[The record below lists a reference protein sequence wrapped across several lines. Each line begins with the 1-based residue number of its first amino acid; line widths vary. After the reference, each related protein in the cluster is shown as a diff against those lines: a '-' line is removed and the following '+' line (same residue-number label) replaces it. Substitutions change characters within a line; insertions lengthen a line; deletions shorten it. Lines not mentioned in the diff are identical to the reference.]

1 MTHPGYA
8 YRPYEPRHRLH
19 KEDPRAKCVDHQ
31 DDPRSTHLDEAQ
43 DPIHE
48 EGTWNGYEPDD
59 GRYEVEGNGATYGVE
74 PGQSLSETPK
84 PRLIKSSADFVRD
97 FVPPD
102 YLVDG
107 LLQRRFLYSLTGQTG
122 AGKTA
127 VALLLAVSIAR
138 GVPIGGR
145 EVERGRV
152 LYIAGENPDDVRQ
165 RWIAMAEHVGFDLDA
180 IDVHFID
187 DTRDLDE
194 VERRARDKNERL
206 GGFSLIVFDTA
217 AAFFPGDSENDNVQN
232 GNYARRLRRFTTLPG
247 GPTVLVNT
255 HPVKNAAADNLLP
268 RGGGAFLNE
277 VDGNLT
283 LSRSEPTSPLYW
295 QGKFRGPEFDPI
307 HFETRVVTT
316 TRLVDSKGRQLWTVI
331 AKPLTHE
338 EQQQRTKA
346 ATSNEDQVLVML
358 AEAENGL
365 TIAAIAE
372 KLGWRS
378 NTGEPQKSKVHRVVE
393 RLRAAK
399 LLTKERGGRSTLTEK
414 GRTEAKRVRDA
425 LNAAAGAAG

>member
-1 MTHPGYA
+1 MNN
-8 YRPYEPRHRLH
+8 PRFQIIHSPARVPSDEL
-19 KEDPRAKCVDHQ
+19 RANGLDQQ
-31 DDPRSTHLDEAQ
+31 DDGLARRLDEALSQ
-43 DPIHE
+43 IHE
-48 EGTWNGYEPDD
+48 DERAGYGPDD
-59 GRYEVEGNGATYGVE
+59 YGHAAVESDGATHGVE

-84 PRLIKSSADFVRD
+84 PSRIKSSADFVRD
-97 FVPPD
+97 FFPPD

-107 LLQRRFLYSLTGQTG
+107 LLQRRFIYSFTGQTG
-122 AGKTA
+122 SGKTA

-165 RWIAMAEHVGFDLDA
+165 RWIAMAEKMGFDLDS

-194 VERRARDKNERL
+194 VERRARDEGEKL
-206 GGFSLIVFDTA
+206 GGFSLVVVDTA
-217 AAFFPGDSENDNVQN
+217 AAFFTGENENDNVQN
-232 GNYARRLRRFTTLPG
+232 GNYARRLRKFTTLPG

-255 HPVKNAAADNLLP
+255 HPVKNAAPDNLLP

-283 LSRSEPTSPLYW
+283 LSRSDPTSTLHW

-307 HFETRVVTT
+307 HFETRTVTT
-316 TRLVDSKGRQLWTVI
+316 TRLVDSKGRQLWTVM
-331 AKPLTHE
+331 AKTLTHE
-338 EQQQRTKA
+338 EEQQRAKA
-346 ATSNEDQVLVML
+346 ANSNEDQVLVML
-358 AEAENGL
+358 AEAEDGL
-365 TIAAIAE
+365 TIATIAE
-372 KLGWRS
+372 KLGWMS
-378 NTGEPQKSKVHRVVE
+378 NKGEPQKSRVFRILKSLE
-393 RLRAAK
+393 RTK
-399 LLTKERGGRSTLTEK
+399 LLTKERGGRSALTEK

-425 LNAAAGAAG
+425 SKAAAGTTG